1 MGWSDGIDMMAQ
13 SSNEMR
19 VVFFFLFSFMQL
31 QKESDMQCRG
41 TDLQTS
47 PSIKFAI

>member
-1 MGWSDGIDMMAQ
+1 MGWSGGIDMMAQ
-13 SSNEMR
+13 SSNEMSC
-19 VVFFFLFSFMQL
+19 FFMQL
-31 QKESDMQCRG
+31 QKESDMECRG